1 MKFVKRFTI
10 LSFILFLLLS
20 CLSFG
25 NSYGLFDLEDN
36 KNLKLVIA
44 GDLNYPPFE
53 FVSKENPSN
62 YRGLNV
68 DVMRA
73 ISIETGVEIELV
85 PMTWADAIKAL
96 DSGKVDA
103 IQGMIKTN
111 SRENLYDFSNPYY
124 ISEQMIFVQTG
135 NKDINSL
142 EDLKGK
148 KVALQKGDI
157 NEEVISQFDD
167 IILKYY
173 PDQESALSALASS
186 EVVATLGNRATGIY
200 HLQRLGI
207 EKHIKIVG
215 ETLSVNEYCVAVQK
229 GNKKTLEII
238 NTGLELIKVK
248 GTLTKIN
255 QKWFGEI
262 ITDNTKWKT
271 LLILVGFF
279 TMGLLAIVLFII
291 FVNKRLHRQ
300 IENRT
305 RELQTFTHLIEQ
317 KDAQKW
323 QILNNISNGIIVFNK
338 NGEVS
343 LFNQMARQL
352 IGEHLSCGQS
362 WWEIKLCQQLGIDIF
377 ENAVESHSAYQGTTT
392 YLNSFD
398 NTLHL
403 KYDLTPVS
411 YNDSENELIFLLND
425 NTQDK
430 IFHDVLHQNDKLS
443 SMGRMSASI
452 AHELRNPLNAIK
464 QYINIMPRK
473 LDQPKF
479 MEQALRILPEELDRL
494 NKIIDGLLDYS
505 KFTDSQKEV
514 LPLKKLIEDTIVLLK
529 VDFLHRRV
537 GFSTNASNEVI
548 FADPKQMKQILINLL
563 INAIEAF
570 PETGGTLEVILHS
583 AGNFVQMDVIDSGTG
598 ISKDV
603 LKMVFEPYFT
613 TKKTGY
619 GMGLSITK
627 QLVEENGGTIQ
638 INSSPEG
645 TIVSLIFPKYLQ

>member
-36 KNLKLVIA
+36 KDLKLVIA

-186 EVVATLGNRATGIY
+186 EVVATLGNRTTGIY